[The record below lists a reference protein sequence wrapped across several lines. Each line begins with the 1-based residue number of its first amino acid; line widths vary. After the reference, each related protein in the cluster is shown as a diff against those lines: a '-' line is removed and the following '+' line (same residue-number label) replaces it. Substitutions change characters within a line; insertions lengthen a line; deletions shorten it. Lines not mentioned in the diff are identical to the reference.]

1 MAHHDHNGREPSA
14 RLTGYLPKKEKLWWN
29 EELERVAQLEGL
41 RNVGMGTLFA
51 RISKAGLPLDIA
63 SLSKLKAIKRP
74 REQDP
79 ARR

>member
-41 RNVGMGTLFA
+41 
-51 RISKAGLPLDIA
+51 PLDIA